1 MGVLMNIPFS
11 FNCASIYNIKEI
23 NSSFA
28 TGTLKVMYLG
38 DNRNGSH
45 FSKNAVEKA
54 LPSLC
59 NVPIVCH
66 WDDQSGMIGG
76 HDIDVVKTE
85 DGSLRLK
92 NLTEPCGVVPDHASF
107 YFTTEYDDNGC
118 EHEYLVIDGVIL
130 WKRQDVY
137 RHIVEDLNGMVEHS
151 MEITVKENSTTP
163 DGYFDVTDF
172 EFTALCLLERDEPCF
187 QGSGLE
193 LYSAQNFKQ
202 KMEQMMLEIK
212 DSFNLI
218 TTSKEDDDTYP
229 QIEFSTEGGTML
241 DAKLELAKEYSI
253 DVESLDFNIEDLTIE
268 ELKEK
273 FEAMTAEQEP
283 TGDDE
288 TETPEPSE
296 EKQEDAGETET
307 EEQEVEAEAKGK
319 DESGGEP
326 EQYALTGA
334 AVDEIV
340 RSLSAVRVSTE
351 WGECS
356 QYCYFDCDFELSEV
370 YCWDVTDGFLYGF
383 KYAMDGD
390 NVVIDFESKCRKK
403 FAITDFD
410 EGEQGTQMFQ
420 LFEQIN
426 AELAARAEYKTKFE
440 AAQAELDALNAE
452 VTDLRAFKKD
462 IQDGEKLAKYD
473 EAMAEFSDLA
483 GIEAFDAL
491 MENKMEYELDT
502 LIEKCFA
509 IRGRNIQNLKFSA
522 APKAPKIKVATDK
535 TEDMP
540 YGGIVEK
547 YLNK

>member
-1 MGVLMNIPFS
+1 MDKLLTLTYASSLTDFCEFNTSFDKGVLAVAYP
-11 FNCASIYNIKEI
+11 
-23 NSSFA
+23 
-28 TGTLKVMYLG
+28 GV
-38 DNRNGSH
+38 NRNRSNITKSA
-45 FSKNAVEKA
+45 FENAIK
-54 LPSLC
+54 SMY
-59 NVPIVCH
+59 NVPVVCH
-66 WDDQSGMIGG
+66 YIREENKLGG
-76 HDIDVVKTE
+76 HDMDVVTDS
-85 DGSLRLK
+85 DGELELI
-92 NLTEPCGVVPDHASF
+92 NLTEPVGVVPESAKQWWGEV
-107 YFTTEYDDNGC
+107 TEDDGTIR
-118 EHEYLVIDGVIL
+118 EYLYTEVLL
-130 WKRQDVY
+130 WKRQQAY
-137 RHIVEDLNGMVEHS
+137 RKIIEDGVTMHS
-151 MEITVKENSTTP
+151 MEITVKSGELI
-163 DGYFDVTDF
+163 DGIYNVYDF
-172 EFTALCLLERDEPCF
+172 EFTAFCLIGIEPCF
-187 QGSGLE
+187 ESSALE
-193 LYSAQNFKQ
+193 TFSRESYQEKFKLMMQELKEINFSIISSQ
-202 KMEQMMLEIK
+202 KEV
-212 DSFNLI
+212 DI
-218 TTSKEDDDTYP
+218 TTYP
-229 QIEFSTEGGTML
+229 QNENSTEGGTML

-283 TGDDE
+283 TGDAE

-307 EEQEVEAEAKGK
+307 EEQEVEAEVK
-319 DESGGEP
+319 DDETDEPADEP

-334 AVDEIV
+334 TVEEII
-340 RSLSAVRVSTE
+340 RSLSSARVSTE

-356 QYCYFDCDFELSEV
+356 QYCYFDCDFELSEI

-440 AAQAELDALNAE
+440 AAQAELDTLNAE
-452 VTDLRAFKKD
+452 VTDLRAFKKG
-462 IQDGEKLAKYD
+462 IQDEEKLAKYD
-473 EAMAEFSDLA
+473 EAMAEFSDLT

-491 MENKMEYELDT
+491 MENKLEYELDT

-509 IRGRNIQNLKFSA
+509 IRGRNVQNLKFSA

>member
-1 MGVLMNIPFS
+1 MEKLLTLTY
-11 FNCASIYNIKEI
+11 ASSLTDFCEF
-23 NSSFA
+23 NSSFDKGVLA
-28 TGTLKVMYLG
+28 VAYPGV
-38 DNRNGSH
+38 NRNRSNITKSA
-45 FSKNAVEKA
+45 FENAIK
-54 LPSLC
+54 SMY
-59 NVPIVCH
+59 NVPVVCH
-66 WDDQSGMIGG
+66 YIREEDKLGG
-76 HDIDVVKTE
+76 HDMDVVTDS
-85 DGSLRLK
+85 DGELELI
-92 NLTEPCGVVPDHASF
+92 NLTEPVGVVPESAKQWWGEV
-107 YFTTEYDDNGC
+107 TEDDGTVR
-118 EHEYLVIDGVIL
+118 EYLYTEVLL
-130 WKRQDVY
+130 WKRQQAYQKLKNDG
-137 RHIVEDLNGMVEHS
+137 ITAHS
-151 MEITVKENSTTP
+151 MEITVKQGEVVEGIYNI
-163 DGYFDVTDF
+163 YDF
-172 EFTALCLLERDEPCF
+172 EFTAFCLIDVLPCF
-187 QGSGLE
+187 PDSALE
-193 LYSAQNFKQ
+193 VFSSEPYQEKFKLMMQELKEINYSIISSQN
-202 KMEQMMLEIK
+202 EVDI
-212 DSFNLI
+212 
-218 TTSKEDDDTYP
+218 TYP

-253 DVESLDFNIEDLTIE
+253 DVESLGFNIEDLTIE

-283 TGDDE
+283 TGDAE

-307 EEQEVEAEAKGK
+307 EEQEVETEDKDDADS
-319 DESGGEP
+319 DESNGDP

-334 AVDEIV
+334 AVDEII

-370 YCWDVTDGFLYGF
+370 YCWDITDGFLYGF